1 MLLVF
6 SLFVMLLGHFTSPA
20 DCNDEQ
26 EDMVEDLHNGHG
38 RKPKTES
45 KKAPGW
51 PEETS
56 ARHLPVPDHLLVV
69 RVLQEN
75 LRQERWILEYWK
87 ASSPSRQACCPRHI
101 GPLPFQASLL
111 LPLQVFPSRSLGCR
125 ESSAHLEGYSGALL
139 WDLGVKIWVLI
150 LKRCTL
156 HLEGS
161 LKCIPPSTMSH
172 LRCPSPPVKGV
183 SYM

>member
-45 KKAPGW
+45 KKAPGC
-51 PEETS
+51 PKETAS
-56 ARHLPVPDHLLVV
+56 RHFPVPDHLLVV

-75 LRQERWILEYWK
+75 LSQERLIEILEGFITLTT
-87 ASSPSRQACCPRHI
+87 SM
-101 GPLPFQASLL
+101 L
-111 LPLQVFPSRSLGCR
+111 
-125 ESSAHLEGYSGALL
+125 SSAYLATANSSKSSAAFAALVALGSGL
-139 WDLGVKIWVLI
+139 
-150 LKRCTL
+150 
-156 HLEGS
+156 
-161 LKCIPPSTMSH
+161 
-172 LRCPSPPVKGV
+172 
-183 SYM
+183 